1 MFSFF
6 ENLIDP
12 FRATSAQRPPGDSV
26 VRFILYF
33 AAQAPAVFLAVL
45 IFGGLQ
51 AWIEITMFGFIGTM
65 VDMLDGTSVEVVFAE
80 HWPTLAWMVVF
91 VGLIRVLVMA
101 LGTLLIEQTVGPSVF
116 NMVRWQ
122 SHKNVVRQSVS
133 FFQNDFAGRIATKV
147 MQAGQAVTDF
157 MTTLLDTVWLIVL
170 YVISTLILFLDL
182 DYRLTL
188 FLILWLCIY
197 VVILVKFVPSVRDN
211 ARGVANAKS
220 ILTGR
225 LVDSYSNINL
235 VKIDSQPEREDE
247 FVADGLRGLINK
259 TRQLGRSVSLL
270 RISVVINN
278 SFMLIVVGYLAL
290 RQWQSGAIT
299 VGEVAFA
306 MGLVLRLNLLAN
318 RFLGQVNGLFRNFG
332 QAQDSMK
339 SVAQPIDLLDKID
352 ADALIVHEGGIVFK
366 DISFKY
372 NRFEANDDSNHH
384 TESVTSKS
392 IGQGAE
398 RSALSSAAGGTE
410 NLGVTSAAIGDMSNV
425 ADGSKQ
431 ATIID
436 NLSLTIAPGEKIG
449 LVGPSGA
456 GKSTLVNLLLRL
468 YELDSGAIEIDGQA
482 TSTVTQSTLR
492 SAIGMVTQDTS
503 LLHRSIR
510 ENIAYSRPD
519 ASDEQIIAAAAKAR
533 ALEFLND
540 LQDGAGRKGLDAYV
554 GERGVKLSGGQR
566 QRIAIARVLLKDAPI
581 LILDE
586 ATSALDSEVE
596 AAIQTSLQDLM
607 IGKTVIAIAH
617 RLSTIAAMDR
627 LVVMEAGRVVE
638 TGTHDELV
646 RSGQLYAS
654 LWSRQSGGFLNP

>member
-12 FRATSAQRPPGDSV
+12 FRPTSAQRPPGDSV

-45 IFGGLQ
+45 VFGGLQ

-65 VDMLDGTSVEVVFAE
+65 VDLLDGASVDAVFSE

-188 FLILWLCIY
+188 FLLLWLGIY
-197 VVILVKFVPSVRDN
+197 VVILVRFVPSVRDN

-235 VKIDSQPEREDE
+235 VKIDSRPEREDE
-247 FVADGLRGLINK
+247 FVADGLSGLINM

-270 RISVVINN
+270 RISVIINN

-290 RQWQSGAIT
+290 TQWQRGEIS
-299 VGEVAFA
+299 VGDVAFA

-332 QAQDSMK
+332 QAQDSMN
-339 SVAQPIDLLDKID
+339 SVAQPIDLLDRPD
-352 ADALIVHEGGIVFK
+352 ADLLLVSEGNIAFK
-366 DISFKY
+366 NVSFNY
-372 NRFEANDDSNHH
+372 NRLEASGVSKSDIDSN
-384 TESVTSKS
+384 TFNDETDNVENTAVSSALKSASKS
-392 IGQGAE
+392 
-398 RSALSSAAGGTE
+398 
-410 NLGVTSAAIGDMSNV
+410 V
-425 ADGSKQ
+425 ADGNISEVRQ
-431 ATIID
+431 AAIID
-436 NLSLTIAPGEKIG
+436 RLSLTIAPGEKIG

-468 YELDSGAIEIDGQA
+468 YELDSGVIEIDGQA
-482 TSTVTQSTLR
+482 TSTVTQSSLR

-510 ENIAYSRPD
+510 DNIAYSRPD
-519 ASDEQIIAAAAKAR
+519 ATDEQIIAAATKAR
-533 ALEFLND
+533 ALDFLHE
-540 LQDGAGRKGLDAYV
+540 LRDGAGRQGLDAYV

-596 AAIQTSLQDLM
+596 AAIQTSLEDLM

-654 LWSRQSGGFLNP
+654 LWSRQSGGFLT